1 MDYLTV
7 EQAKNKSGLRLA
19 LTRDVPGPW
28 SEAAKAVFRWHELDY
43 AAVEQ
48 IGGRANAE
56 LVAWTGHRN
65 APIALYNDEP
75 PRVRWQ
81 EILDLA
87 ERLGNGPSLY
97 PDDIDQRIQVVG
109 LASEI
114 CNEGGM
120 AWHARMLMLNV
131 TYQAHGDV
139 VFEKNPMFREYGF
152 SDVAVKTA
160 IDRVEQILEYLAKT
174 IKSQKA
180 AGSIYLVGESMTAAD
195 IYWACFS
202 NMLEALPPEVNPM
215 PDSLKQGWS
224 ALAKSISGYDPIL
237 IEQRNAIFEKHLWL
251 PLEF

>member
-7 EQAKNKSGLRLA
+7 EQAKQTSGLRLV

-28 SEAAKAVFRWHELDY
+28 SEAAKAVFRWHGVDY
-43 AAVEQ
+43 KPVEQ
-48 IGGRANAE
+48 IGGRDNPE

-65 APIALYNDEP
+65 APIALYDDEP

-87 ERLGNGPSLY
+87 ERLGSGPSLY
-97 PDDIDQRIQVVG
+97 PDDIEQRMQVVG
-109 LASEI
+109 LSSEI
-114 CNEGGM
+114 CNEGGL

-131 TYQAHGDV
+131 TYQSHGDV
-139 VFEKNPMFREYGF
+139 VFRKNPMFLEYGF
-152 SDVAVKTA
+152 SDTAVKTA
-160 IDRVEQILEYLAKT
+160 IGRVEQILDYLTRT
-174 IKSQKA
+174 IRSQQD
-180 AGSIYLVGESMTAAD
+180 AGSIYLVGKTITAAD

-215 PDSLKQGWS
+215 PDSLRQGWS
-224 ALAKSISGYDPIL
+224 ALARSISGFDPIL

-251 PLEF
+251 PLTF